1 MAEQP
6 AAPEDVFLTVRDMV
20 IEIRRDVKDLQA
32 SASQMQE
39 ARSKVNDHEK
49 RIRSLEV
56 WKYGIPLSGLI
67 AIIAAAVHGA

>member
-1 MAEQP
+1 MADDQP
-6 AAPEDVFLTVRDMV
+6 HEELFLTVREMV

-32 SASQMQE
+32 TAAQMQE
-39 ARSKVNDHEK
+39 ARKKVDDHEK

-67 AIIAAAVHGA
+67 AIIAAAIHGA